1 MSKEDYKFILT
12 NDQKETICR
21 RFGVDINEVEDWQVA
36 ELLDKII
43 DDLVP
48 IK

>member
-1 MSKEDYKFILT
+1 MSNEDYKFILT
-12 NDQKETICR
+12 LDQKETICTH
-21 RFGVDINEVEDWQVA
+21 FGIDVNDVEDWQVA

>member
-12 NDQKETICR
+12 VDQKETICR
-21 RFGVDINEVEDWQVA
+21 HFGVDMNEVEDWQIA

-43 DDLVP
+43 DGLVP
-48 IK
+48 VK

>member
-12 NDQKETICR
+12 SDQKEAICTH
-21 RFGVDINEVEDWQVA
+21 FGVDMNEVEDWQIA

-43 DDLVP
+43 DSLVTV
-48 IK
+48 K